1 MEICSKGDKMYKWS
15 KEGFIASNP
24 RVIMTKFVG
33 VIDRITKDGK
43 GREEVFVL
51 QSLTDSYEE
60 THTLD
65 DRMFPFKRIV
75 KVKIEEVEE

>member
-1 MEICSKGDKMYKWS
+1 MYKWS
-15 KEGFIASNP
+15 KEGFIAGDP
-24 RVIMTKFVG
+24 RVIIHKYVG
-33 VIDRITKDGK
+33 VIDRVSKDGK

-75 KVKIEEVEE
+75 KVKIEEVDE

>member
-1 MEICSKGDKMYKWS
+1 MYKWS

-60 THTLD
+60 TRTLD